1 MADMH
6 QQMNPMMMS
15 MMRAGP
21 QAVPL
26 PQRLELH
33 ERMMASHLEALRR
46 VRAAAG
52 PLHAALDDRQ
62 KRIADGL
69 IMGMM

>member
-1 MADMH
+1 M
-6 QQMNPMMMS
+6 
-15 MMRAGP
+15 
-21 QAVPL
+21 PL

-52 PLHAALDDRQ
+52 PLYAALDDRQ
-62 KRIADGL
+62 KRAADTL
-69 IMGMM
+69 MMGMM